1 MPIKKNNSN
10 SGKQLININ
19 NLEQTKQL
27 LADIFKLLDKGF
39 ASTANKGDVSQ
50 YLADNERLL
59 ELYDKLN
66 NTVGNKLEKVSSGS
80 AQFRDNITQT
90 ANELNK
96 LVKSTES
103 YLESKAKE
111 QVYIDAKIQKQKQ
124 LKQIEDNKLKL
135 QQEKEKYDQRY
146 EKALKRQL
154 ELIEKQAESD
164 YDKMSLGEKLSLG
177 VNKEQ
182 YIASKQNTFKT
193 SFKTSYDK
201 LMSDAMESGS
211 KVNLG
216 DIDNLG
222 KELTDSALENFN
234 EVGKAGKALF
244 KGSKVFDAILDI
256 VKGAMGTFVN
266 VAKQGMN
273 RQIEIYNSTFQS
285 LATQSGTTKS
295 DYKSRQVQIN
305 NQLSDMGLRNNIA
318 TSEVQQMWK
327 TLSDMGMSDADIQRY
342 GLENV
347 ITKNIVPYLDL
358 TSQSV
363 NLLNTRLNGSF
374 VKDIRGISKS
384 NLEIAG
390 GNYVTQDILN
400 MMVSQ
405 LEPMTDLA
413 IKELASASTEV
424 TTMVNSLIADG
435 YSPEQAK
442 AYAQKAFE
450 AQNYSGNM
458 LRNGSIYDKLLL
470 TNAIQQ
476 GVNWTDPSQINDFM
490 GVAMK
495 TQADSASRTRGTGTA
510 LDALSTSIQAE
521 TYGLTMA
528 DMYAGYKTNEK
539 GGSKYVD
546 ELVETTNNA
555 GNNTTNTAAEA
566 LKQFSEDE
574 YQTREQLQEKT
585 MENLTS
591 EFAAIYETV
600 GYWGDTINKTIQMV
614 GAAASAYMGGK
625 FLDLLTGGKFG
636 GMISSMSGGLSK
648 ISGVGGILAT
658 TGGIAIGAA
667 ATTAI
672 TVAAA
677 NAIKKSSDPGESAYG
692 TIEAEKEINGAIEFS
707 DTLAGLQGISA
718 KNSYNSENGWF
729 ANKAEEISS
738 SFSLAGLGIKK
749 GLQKLSGKDF
759 DDSFIENN
767 AKWYETAVSKAVSGD
782 TDKQRTGIQLAYAYL
797 LNEVGSLDSMELL
810 GQALTKNDLK
820 KFTNDGTYEYYNVD
834 FWVKELVSKGYS
846 PSGFERQKASGNV
859 MDYLRQ
865 GTDRIPYDN
874 YPALLHEGEA
884 VLTASTANEVRG
896 LVEEYRDTKNQNS
909 NFDIIIQSQTVALT
923 QKLDEVVTAIQ
934 NLNIGTPI
942 PSTTN
947 SMNEQTNYKTKSSM
961 LQMKNLQS
969 IF

>member
-111 QVYIDAKIQKQKQ
+111 QVYIDAAIQKQKQ
-124 LKQIEDNKLKL
+124 LKQIEDNRLKL
-135 QQEKEKYDQRY
+135 QQDKEKYDQRY
-146 EKALKRQL
+146 EKTLKKQL

-164 YDKMSLGEKLSLG
+164 YDKMSVGEKLSLG

-182 YIASKQNTFKT
+182 YIINKQNTFKT
-193 SFKTSYDK
+193 SFKSSYDK

-222 KELTDSALENFN
+222 KELTDSALQNFS
-234 EVGKAGKALF
+234 EVGKAGRELF
-244 KGSKVFDAILDI
+244 SKSKMFDAMVTIIKSGMDTMVSLM
-256 VKGAMGTFVN
+256 KTGLN
-266 VAKQGMN
+266 KQVD
-273 RQIEIYNSTFQS
+273 IYNSTFQA
-285 LATQSGTTKS
+285 LATQSGTSKT
-295 DYKSRQVQIN
+295 DYRSRQRQLN
-305 NQLSDMGLRNNIA
+305 NELSDMGLRNNIA

-424 TTMVNSLIADG
+424 TTMVNKLIDSG

-458 LRNGSIYDKLLL
+458 LRNGSVSDKLLL

-476 GVNWTDPSQINDFM
+476 GVNWNDPNQINDFM

-495 TQADSASRTRGTGTA
+495 TQADLAARAPGTDTA
-510 LDALSTSIQAE
+510 MGSLNTNILGEIFGMNMS
-521 TYGLTMA
+521 
-528 DMYAGYKTNEK
+528 DMYAGFKTNEK
-539 GGSKYVD
+539 GGSGFVD
-546 ELVETTNNA
+546 KIVDITNKA
-555 GNNTTNTAAEA
+555 G
-566 LKQFSEDE
+566 DE
-574 YQTREQLQEKT
+574 YKETANESEKEFSNDDYQTQKQLQEIT
-585 MENLTS
+585 MENLTN
-591 EFAAIYETV
+591 EFA
-600 GYWGDTINKTIQMV
+600 TINESLGHWGSVINTTIQTLGGMLV
-614 GAAASAYMGGK
+614 TYFGTKFLGSLAGSKAGSWLASAGSGIGK
-625 FLDLLTGGKFG
+625 LVGTAG
-636 GMISSMSGGLSK
+636 
-648 ISGVGGILAT
+648 GGILAAG
-658 TGGIAIGAA
+658 GGIALGVGAVNLIKNAIVSARESEDESNVIAEENSLQGTSLQGNKAAAILGGQASTISHNNTNIMQNIGAGIASATRWLGVGTLGWTRDTAKINEDDYSFFKEKIQMLGGGPTKNA
-667 ATTAI
+667 ASDALLVWALLAASAGRLNDVESLKDVSVDDLKEMVEESG
-672 TVAAA
+672 VAPSSWDKYL
-677 NAIKKSSDPGESAYG
+677 NETIVDVGYLPNKTEREDQTSIDWKK
-692 TIEAEKEINGAIEFS
+692 
-707 DTLAGLQGISA
+707 
-718 KNSYNSENGWF
+718 
-729 ANKAEEISS
+729 
-738 SFSLAGLGIKK
+738 LGI
-749 GLQKLSGKDF
+749 
-759 DDSFIENN
+759 
-767 AKWYETAVSKAVSGD
+767 
-782 TDKQRTGIQLAYAYL
+782 
-797 LNEVGSLDSMELL
+797 
-810 GQALTKNDLK
+810 
-820 KFTNDGTYEYYNVD
+820 
-834 FWVKELVSKGYS
+834 
-846 PSGFERQKASGNV
+846 
-859 MDYLRQ
+859 DYFRY

-909 NFDIIIQSQTVALT
+909 NFDLIIQSQTVALT

-934 NLNIGTPI
+934 NLNINAPI
-942 PSTTN
+942 SSTTN